1 MGIMHYEHENLKR
14 KPSSGF
20 TLLEIMVALAVI
32 AIALVSL
39 LALGNRSLDIHG
51 RLQKITVAT
60 LLAQQKMTETEH
72 QASRSGIAVI
82 TANQGEF
89 EKPNDIYSWQ
99 RTVAETPLPAVKMVT
114 VTVLWGAAEENE
126 RVDVTSFLF

>member
-1 MGIMHYEHENLKR
+1 MGIMHYEHEGRQLKA
-14 KPSSGF
+14 SSGF

-72 QASRSGIAVI
+72 QASQSGIAVI
-82 TANQGEF
+82 TADQGEF
-89 EKPNDIYSWQ
+89 EKPNENYSWQ
-99 RTVAETPLPAVKMVT
+99 RTIEETPLPAVKMVT